1 MSMYKLSASA
11 SLFFLLVCFNSK
23 ASVIL
28 TAIPDVQGS
37 VVSLR
42 WNMVNYSS
50 VTAYILLRSNDG
62 VTWQAAAEN
71 PVFRNYQS
79 SNILAYNDKII
90 QRRKLFYRVRIYDVH
105 DNTIAMSNT
114 AIAEIPKA
122 VYRSPGGSTVHL
134 QSNSSNPGNGASWTI
149 FPNPVHDIL
158 NLTYKK
164 SGRIMGVINVLIS
177 DVTGKIV
184 IRFRQASNNKQLRI
198 TVSNL
203 KAGLYF
209 IKIDVLNN
217 SQLNEK
223 FIKQ

>member
-1 MSMYKLSASA
+1 MFKLPASA
-11 SLFFLLVCFNSK
+11 SLLFLLACSSSK
-23 ASVIL
+23 ASVTL
-28 TAIPDVQGS
+28 TAIPDAQGS

-62 VTWQAAAEN
+62 VVWQIAAAN
-71 PVFRNYQS
+71 PVYRNYNS
-79 SNILAYNDKII
+79 STILAYKDKVTE
-90 QRRKLFYRVRIYDVH
+90 RRKLFYRVRIYDVH
-105 DNTIAMSNT
+105 DNTLAISNT

-122 VYRSPGGSTVHL
+122 VYNAPDRAAAVPPT
-134 QSNSSNPGNGASWTI
+134 NSSRPVNGSSWQI
-149 FPNPVHDIL
+149 FPNPVRDIL

-164 SGRIMGVINVLIS
+164 TERIMGVINVFIS

-198 TVSNL
+198 PVSNL

-209 IKIDVLNN
+209 IKIEVLNER
-217 SQLNEK
+217 QMNEK

>member
-1 MSMYKLSASA
+1 MFKLPGSV
-11 SLFFLLVCFNSK
+11 SLLFLLACFSSK

-28 TAIPDVQGS
+28 TAIPDAQGS

-50 VTAYILLRSNDG
+50 VTAYILLKSIDG
-62 VTWQAAAEN
+62 VVWQVAAAN
-71 PVFRNYQS
+71 PVYRNYS
-79 SNILAYNDKII
+79 VSTILAYNDKVTE
-90 QRRKLFYRVRIYDVH
+90 RRKLFYRVRIYDLQ
-105 DNTIAMSNT
+105 DNSVAISNT
-114 AIAEIPKA
+114 AIAEIAKA
-122 VYRSPGGSTVHL
+122 VYNVPERPISSQPK
-134 QSNSSNPGNGASWTI
+134 NSSRPVNGAAWQI

-158 NLTYKK
+158 NLAYKK
-164 SGRIMGVINVLIS
+164 SGRIMGVINVFIS

-198 TVSNL
+198 PVSNL

-209 IKIDVLNN
+209 IKIDVLNER
-217 SQLNEK
+217 QMNEK